1 MDNTL
6 EDPVE
11 NSDQQVN
18 DINNDV
24 NNDVN
29 NEMEIVPEPV
39 DAPVTDEEA
48 PSLIESPI
56 EASSSENKMD
66 VDAAPENSN
75 DNKQQQQQN
84 ITSNVDDNGDDN
96 DNDDKDDADDN
107 EDVVTTKKTKMRYQT
122 LIDSESEDDNIKIT
136 QQSTHDSS
144 SSEESDTETSSIKP
158 KKVYKKFE
166 VDSDTDE
173 EDNTQINKENNL
185 KNDNEV
191 PVGFKNKSNKISD
204 LIDSESEEDE
214 EKRLSNYPVDDELDD
229 NTNKKLKKSK
239 NQKKSNVTKRAAK
252 DEAMKM
258 IYSESQRLLR
268 ETEISLPYHRPK
280 QRSLKEFLNRK
291 KMDPILP
298 EAGTIKIVEEK
309 EKEAVIFFK
318 SDSEDDDD
326 DHCESATQQINNDK
340 ETSQDLSQNNTE
352 VADKVEETVDKIE
365 TSGDNKVEKNS
376 GDNGV
381 SRKLFMDDDDGDD
394 KEPSASQ
401 DTSDK
406 SADQDENK
414 SQEKNQEDKQ
424 VSDDDKNLEK
434 PVDQVSLDEINLDV
448 ISTNETTEKIKL
460 PDELS
465 SSTDNKKSRDSLASQ
480 CSTDDIFASPISTEK
495 SDTVLSSLDE
505 ASKKLSTTIEQPQNS
520 FIKNRKSSIAKLPE
534 LKPKLRGSS
543 GMMIDLTETIKPNKK
558 AVNNLMDRYLTKH
571 TVIPKQDDK
580 KPSVSII
587 NTVITSDGVEIKNDT
602 VSYSAND
609 KVEKVEDDDLNKPGV
624 KLVRLK
630 EELRKQMTIKRAEE
644 WKQKEIEMK
653 MNEEEDDEEEEEEDD
668 EEKYKKYNKEKEI
681 IINEDEEVVE
691 LESEP
696 EENDIII
703 KDKKRKNREYDDDE
717 AEVSDEEVELSDD
730 EVEEE
735 EEEETEKLELNDND
749 DDESG
754 NDDDIDETTDIKKK
768 KFSRIVNVDED
779 SDDDVDDLTIEKN
792 KSPQDNKIEGKKS
805 DNNLIDCEDDY
816 PAPYQIPTDA
826 TQPNSVPFESPLR
839 SLNLSSQ
846 LPISSPASTP
856 LTPSIIN
863 SSPATQTQ
871 KLSVNSILESPKN
884 ISAEYYRIFGTQSND
899 KKKLFDNARSQVTDD
914 DLLALCSGKFTNS
927 STQNKPDLNG
937 LVGTQLSKEATES
950 QLLNLCSGEFTSLTN
965 NKVLTNNHID
975 DTSQDICLTLDES
988 SQPEI
993 ENLNCTNSQINTQSL
1008 SLKIDNNAS
1017 SVVEEK
1023 NSPIDWRKFSVV
1035 SSEDE
1040 DDNVELTVN
1049 KTKALKKK
1057 KVLVL
1062 SDDEDDEDGKEAEEE
1077 DEEEDEVEEEEQIVE
1092 SDDEKYIDYD
1102 SDENEIIISKKDI
1115 NKVAKKYVDA
1125 EAELSDSDWDSA
1137 DEDEKDLD
1145 KMEVEIGD
1153 NEVIDEDQ
1161 MRKQIGK
1168 IHARQQLDDDQRRVT
1183 MLKEMFFDDG
1193 DLHEDGAGRERKFKW
1208 KNIDNIGMDNVLDKK
1223 NNDDDDNQDDIDD
1236 GVNEIEW
1243 RKLRMEREKFLQEN
1257 KKIIEDDDVDLMKGK
1272 ILKLGMRMIRK
1283 DNNTACA
1290 IDDDDDDGSNNV
1302 VRNNLV
1308 ELKKSCS
1315 VKIPGILNKAKGS
1328 FLKRGDQELARLATV
1343 IKPTDSGF
1351 VRGNNKNFIF
1361 SHISPS
1367 VAGANKNNKDED
1379 DNSDIEETSSKL
1391 NTIRKRK
1398 STSGMTPTTSKKLK
1412 IDTNNLSKKKIF

>member
-1 MDNTL
+1 MFKFL
-6 EDPVE
+6 
-11 NSDQQVN
+11 DQQVN
-18 DINNDV
+18 DI
-24 NNDVN
+24 N

-39 DAPVTDEEA
+39 DAPVIDQES
-48 PSLIESPI
+48 PSLIEPSI
-56 EASSSENKMD
+56 QASSSENKMD
-66 VDAAPENSN
+66 VDAAPENSH
-75 DNKQQQQQN
+75 DNKQQQQN
-84 ITSNVDDNGDDN
+84 ITPNVVDGDDN
-96 DNDDKDDADDN
+96 DRDAYDDN

-122 LIDSESEDDNIKIT
+122 LIDSESEDENINIT
-136 QQSTHDSS
+136 QQNSHASS
-144 SSEESDTETSSIKP
+144 SADESNTDTSSLKT
-158 KKVYKKFE
+158 KKVYKKFQ

-214 EKRLSNYPVDDELDD
+214 EKRLNNYPVDNESDD
-229 NTNKKLKKSK
+229 NTNKKFKKSK
-239 NQKKSNVTKRAAK
+239 NQKKNNVTKRAAK

-298 EAGTIKIVEEK
+298 EAGTMSARLKLSASIVSKIVEEK

-318 SDSEDDDD
+318 SDSEDDED
-326 DHCESATQQINNDK
+326 DHCESTTQQINNDN

-352 VADKVEETVDKIE
+352 VSDKIE
-365 TSGDNKVEKNS
+365 TVDDNKDEKNPE
-376 GDNGV
+376 DKGV
-381 SRKLFMDDDDGDD
+381 SRKLFMDDDDDD
-394 KEPSASQ
+394 DDNKILSASQ

-406 SADQDENK
+406 SADQNENK
-414 SQEKNQEDKQ
+414 SQEKNQEEDKQ
-424 VSDDDKNLEK
+424 APDEDDKNLEK
-434 PVDQVSLDEINLDV
+434 PVDKVSLDKTDLEA

-465 SSTDNKKSRDSLASQ
+465 ILTDNKKSRDSLASQ
-480 CSTDDIFASPISTEK
+480 CSTDDLFASPLSTEK
-495 SDTVLSSLDE
+495 SDTVSSSLIE
-505 ASKKLSTTIEQPQNS
+505 PPKKLPTTIEQPQNS
-520 FIKNRKSSIAKLPE
+520 SIKNRKSSLIKLPE

-543 GMMIDLTETIKPNKK
+543 GMMIDLTETVKPNKK

-571 TVIPKQDDK
+571 TAIQKQDDK

-587 NTVITSDGVEIKNDT
+587 NTVITSDGVEIINDT
-602 VSYSAND
+602 VSYSAHD
-609 KVEKVEDDDLNKPGV
+609 KVEKIEDDDLNKPGV
-624 KLVRLK
+624 KLIRLK
-630 EELRKQMTIKRAEE
+630 EELRKQMTIKRTEE

-653 MNEEEDDEEEEEEDD
+653 MNEEEEEDDEEEEYD
-668 EEKYKKYNKEKEI
+668 EEKYTKYNKEKEI
-681 IINEDEEVVE
+681 LINEDEEVVE

-703 KDKKRKNREYDDDE
+703 KDKKRKNHEYDDDE
-717 AEVSDEEVELSDD
+717 AEVSDEVFELSDD
-730 EVEEE
+730 EVDEEE
-735 EEEETEKLELNDND
+735 EEAEKLEYNDND
-749 DDESG
+749 EEESG
-754 NDDDIDETTDIKKK
+754 SDDDIDKTTDIKKK

-792 KSPQDNKIEGKKS
+792 TLQT
-805 DNNLIDCEDDY
+805 DNNSINCEDDY
-816 PAPYQIPTDA
+816 PDPYQVPTDP

-846 LPISSPASTP
+846 LPISSPASMS

-863 SSPATQTQ
+863 SSPATQRQ

-899 KKKLFDNARSQVTDD
+899 KKKLFDNDKSQVTDD
-914 DLLALCSGKFTNS
+914 ELLALCSGKFTNS
-927 STQNKPDLNG
+927 NTQNKPDLNG
-937 LVGTQLSKEATES
+937 LVSTQLSKETTES
-950 QLLNLCSGEFTSLTN
+950 QLLNICSGEFTSLAN
-965 NKVLTNNHID
+965 DKVLINDHID
-975 DTSQDICLTLDES
+975 DTSQDICLTFDES

-993 ENLNCTNSQINTQSL
+993 ENVNCTNSQMNTPSL

-1017 SVVEEK
+1017 PIVEK
-1023 NSPIDWRKFSVV
+1023 KSSPIDWRKFSVV
-1035 SSEDE
+1035 SSDDE
-1040 DDNVELTVN
+1040 DDNAELTIN

-1057 KVLVL
+1057 KILVL
-1062 SDDEDDEDGKEAEEE
+1062 SDDEDDEAGEEAKEQDDDE
-1077 DEEEDEVEEEEQIVE
+1077 DEEEEEQQIVE

-1137 DEDEKDLD
+1137 DEDEKGLD
-1145 KMEVEIGD
+1145 KMEVELGD

-1193 DLHEDGAGRERKFKW
+1193 DLHDDGAGRERKFKW
-1208 KNIDNIGMDNVLDKK
+1208 KNIDNIGLDNVLDKK
-1223 NNDDDDNQDDIDD
+1223 NNEDDDNQDDIDD
-1236 GVNEIEW
+1236 SVNEIEW

-1257 KKIIEDDDVDLMKGK
+1257 NKKIIEDDDVELMKGK

-1283 DNNTACA
+1283 DNNTAYA
-1290 IDDDDDDGSNNV
+1290 DDDDDDVSNNV
-1302 VRNNLV
+1302 TLNNLA

-1315 VKIPGILNKAKGS
+1315 VKIPGILN
-1328 FLKRGDQELARLATV
+1328 V
-1343 IKPTDSGF
+1343 I
-1351 VRGNNKNFIF
+1351 I
-1361 SHISPS
+1361 ICY
-1367 VAGANKNNKDED
+1367 
-1379 DNSDIEETSSKL
+1379 IL
-1391 NTIRKRK
+1391 
-1398 STSGMTPTTSKKLK
+1398 LC
-1412 IDTNNLSKKKIF
+1412 LLY